1 MPGAFV
7 RPRLDD
13 EVSPAVTI
21 SRSFR
26 RQLSRLMVGVLLFAQ
41 LAVSGFACQAGA
53 VAPVASMPLAGHGAP
68 AALGGGRDAVRPHG
82 SHAGEADAGERHAG
96 DGHAGDGHAAGLH
109 HVGLIAPQASD
120 PGAALADTHCGDAGV
135 DTPNLCFEHC
145 RDGAST
151 PSQASGVPDFGL
163 ALVGGV
169 TLPLGDPAQPA
180 GHFAP
185 VRFGIEP
192 GTPPP
197 HAILHCCLRT

>member
-26 RQLSRLMVGVLLFAQ
+26 RQLSRLMVAVLLFAQ

-53 VAPVASMPLAGHGAP
+53 VAPVASMPLAGHGGP
-68 AALGGGRDAVRPHG
+68 AAHGGGRDVVRPHG
-82 SHAGEADAGERHAG
+82 DHAGEADAGERHAG
-96 DGHAGDGHAAGLH
+96 GGHAAGLH
-109 HVGLIAPQASD
+109 HVGLIAPQAPD
-120 PGAALADTHCGDAGV
+120 PGAALGDTHCGDTGV

-169 TLPLGDPAQPA
+169 PLLLDDPAQPA

>member
-1 MPGAFV
+1 MFQAVRCAGAFFCA
-7 RPRLDD
+7 RLDD
-13 EVSPAVTI
+13 EVGPVVTI

-26 RQLSRLMVGVLLFAQ
+26 RQLCRLMVGVLLFAQ
-41 LAVSGFACQAGA
+41 LAVSGFACQGGGF
-53 VAPVASMPLAGHGAP
+53 APVAAMPLAGHR
-68 AALGGGRDAVRPHG
+68 AAAAHGGGHDAGRH
-82 SHAGEADAGERHAG
+82 HAGP
-96 DGHAGDGHAAGLH
+96 
-109 HVGLIAPQASD
+109 IAPQASD
-120 PGAALADTHCGDAGV
+120 PDAVIADTHCGDAGV

-151 PSQASGVPDFGL
+151 PSQGSGVPDFGF
-163 ALVGGV
+163 ALTGG
-169 TLPLGDPAQPA
+169 LPLLLDDPERPL

>member
-1 MPGAFV
+1 MEFLECGDPIKQIRV
-7 RPRLDD
+7 CPPMVLP
-13 EVSPAVTI
+13 VVT
-21 SRSFR
+21 
-26 RQLSRLMVGVLLFAQ
+26 L
-41 LAVSGFACQAGA
+41 
-53 VAPVASMPLAGHGAP
+53 P
-68 AALGGGRDAVRPHG
+68 
-82 SHAGEADAGERHAG
+82 
-96 DGHAGDGHAAGLH
+96 
-109 HVGLIAPQASD
+109 